1 MLVLALDTA
10 TRYLVLGLPHAEL
23 SIRLERRHGEA
34 IVGWVDAFLSQ
45 NRLWPGD
52 IDAVAAGQGPGS
64 YTGVRVGLAF
74 AQGLA
79 RSLGVPLVGVDTLM
93 AIAARKRGRVAPAIT
108 ARNGLR
114 YAGLYEVGGTIEV
127 LKPPAKLEAK
137 AYAELP
143 GCHLVDLP
151 PSGMALARIAIEN
164 LRRGERGIIPSYL

>member
-10 TRYLVLGLPHAEL
+10 TPYLVLGLPHAEL
-23 SIRLERRHGEA
+23 SVHLERRHGEA
-34 IVGWVDAFLSQ
+34 IVGWTETFLSQ
-45 NRLWPGD
+45 HRLRPAD
-52 IDAVAAGQGPGS
+52 IDAVAVGQGPGS

-74 AQGLA
+74 AQGFA

-114 YAGLYEVGGTIEV
+114 YAGLYEVGETIEV
-127 LKPPAKLEAK
+127 LKPPAKLDAR

-143 GCHLVDLP
+143 GCHLVDSP
-151 PSGMALARIAIEN
+151 PSGMALAWIAIEK
-164 LRRGERGIIPSYL
+164 LRRGERGITPHYL